1 VGFFKRF
8 RASPALL
15 VGAVALLVALGGT
28 AFATIA
34 ATLPRNS
41 VGSPQVINRSLKR
54 VDVAP
59 LQAPRGLRGLRGLA
73 GPAGSAGPGGAAGAA
88 GAAGQAGPIG
98 PTNGYSRF
106 VNGPIAFPTSLT
118 SIANLSIAQAGKYV
132 LLAKVYGSYLTGA
145 GSLKVTCRLVAEGD
159 FDESKLTLGV
169 TTTQNTLFL
178 NVVHEYTAAGSAD
191 VQCEMPTGTGTA
203 NFVKITAIKVAN
215 LTNSG

>member
-1 VGFFKRF
+1 MGFFKRF

-41 VGSPQVINRSLKR
+41 VGSPQVINQSLKR

-59 LQAPRGLRGLRGLA
+59 LQAPRGLRGLIGLA
-73 GPAGSAGPGGAAGAA
+73 GPAGPAGPGGAAGAA

-106 VNGPIAFPTSLT
+106 LNGPIAFPSSLT
-118 SIANLSIAQAGKYV
+118 TLANLNIGEAGKYV
-132 LLAKVYGSYLTGA
+132 LLAKVYGSYVSGIGTLQ
-145 GSLKVTCRLVAEGD
+145 VTCRLVAGGD
-159 FDESKLTLGV
+159 FDESKLPVGTV
-169 TTTQNTLFL
+169 TTQNTLFL
-178 NVVHEYTAAGSAD
+178 NVVHEYASAGSAD
-191 VQCEMPTGTGTA
+191 VQCKISAGSATA
-203 NFVKITAIKVAN
+203 NFIKISAVKVAN